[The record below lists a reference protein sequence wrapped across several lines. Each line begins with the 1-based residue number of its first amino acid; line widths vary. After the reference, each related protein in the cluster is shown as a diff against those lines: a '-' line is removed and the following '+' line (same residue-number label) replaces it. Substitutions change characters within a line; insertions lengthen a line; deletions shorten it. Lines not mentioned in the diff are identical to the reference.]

1 MTEFLSNIIR
11 LVMGMIYRRIR
22 DLREDH
28 DWTQQNMADML
39 HISRSA
45 YSAYENGANAVP
57 IEVLIRLSHIF
68 ETSID
73 YLLEQTDNPVPYERR
88 KGEQT

>member
-1 MTEFLSNIIR
+1 
-11 LVMGMIYRRIR
+11 MIYRRIKN
-22 DLREDH
+22 LREDK

-57 IEVLIRLSHIF
+57 IEVLINLSHIF

-73 YLLEQTDNPVPYERR
+73 YLLEQTDNPTPYERGR
-88 KGEQT
+88 AK